1 MPLPDPRQYPSENT
15 RNPLINLALSV
26 EQHSSQDHAVSQFQ
40 ALTTLVASMLANHE
54 NAALN
59 AAFVQA
65 SSAENWQILADA
77 MDAATCT
84 SEIFTIPVI
93 IVASGNQEAT
103 LSTVIDPHNI
113 TEILRQNG
121 ALPVDAAATIY
132 PRLLSLE
139 TLTAINPSDVFEW
152 QQEHQTTPRALQSIH
167 PDSDS
172 IEIKEESAWLRFLL
186 GHITPSNPE
195 LMLGKASMPLS
206 QALGKS
212 LQQGE
217 LSVLAL
223 PHSIHLNWFGG
234 LAAGRRALLE
244 TRLQLL
250 VSNAVRAIRSK
261 KRTPVGTIAAH
272 EGDEIRVALSSQEDS
287 ERWYGF
293 VWPLNPGDN
302 IEDICRFIKDL
313 LHDCQI
319 GDIRII
325 DSIQPDLENDI
336 PFFVT
341 AHFPPQR
348 YTQ

>member
-15 RNPLINLALSV
+15 RNPSINLALSV
-26 EQHSSQDHAVSQFQ
+26 GQHSSQDQAASQFQ
-40 ALTTLVASMLANHE
+40 ALTNLIASLLANHD

-59 AAFVQA
+59 AAFSQA
-65 SSAENWQILADA
+65 SSAANWQILAKA
-77 MDAATCT
+77 MDVAIST

-93 IVASGNQEAT
+93 IVAGGNQEAT
-103 LSTVIDPHNI
+103 LSTVIDPQGI
-113 TEILRQNG
+113 TEILQQNG
-121 ALPVDAAATIY
+121 ALPVDTAVTIY

-139 TLTAINPSDVFEW
+139 TLAAINPSDVFEW
-152 QQEHQTTPRALQSIH
+152 QQEPQTTPRALQSIN

-186 GHITPSNPE
+186 GRITPSSPE
-195 LMLGKASMPLS
+195 LTLGKASMSLS
-206 QALGKS
+206 QTLGKS

-250 VSNAVRAIRSK
+250 VSNAVRVIRSK

-293 VWPLNPGDN
+293 VWPLNTGDQ
-302 IEDICRFIKDL
+302 IDDICSFIRDL

-319 GDIRII
+319 NDIRIV

-348 YTQ
+348 QAP